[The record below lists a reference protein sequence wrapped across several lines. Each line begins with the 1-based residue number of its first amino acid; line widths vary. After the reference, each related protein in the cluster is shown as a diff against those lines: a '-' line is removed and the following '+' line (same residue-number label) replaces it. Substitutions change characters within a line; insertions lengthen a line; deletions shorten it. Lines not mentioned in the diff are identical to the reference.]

1 MIEFTSNITQSIAE
15 IATIRNSRL
24 PEALQ
29 RAGEDIAAILTQETK
44 NLIPAAHRTA
54 PGQKTTE
61 TATGRLWSSWGVP
74 DEVRTDNPDYD
85 PSDNIHEVRVTRANV
100 IVNVGTKVRYAE
112 YVNDG
117 RPEGGDIPRY
127 TYFFR
132 EGGRAN
138 AASAVRDVFD
148 KHVNEA
154 MTPIESLSAV
164 RRFNAAR
171 QKRSVSGRFGAVLR
185 RGE

>member
-1 MIEFTSNITQSIAE
+1 MIEFTSNIRQSIAE
-15 IATIRNSRL
+15 INAIQNSRL

-29 RAGEDIAAILTQETK
+29 RAGDDIAAILTQETK
-44 NLIPAAHRTA
+44 NLIPAAHRKA
-54 PGQKTTE
+54 PGQKKLS

-100 IVNVGTKVRYAE
+100 IVNVGTKVPYAE
-112 YVNDG
+112 YANDG
-117 RPEGGDIPRY
+117 VPRGQGRVA
-127 TYFFR
+127 YFFR

-138 AASAVRDVFD
+138 AEETCRDVFD
-148 KHVNEA
+148 KHMNEA
-154 MTPIESLSAV
+154 MTPIESLAAV

-185 RGE
+185 RGK

>member
-1 MIEFTSNITQSIAE
+1 MIEFTSNIPQSIAE

-29 RAGEDIAAILTQETK
+29 RAGDDIAAILTQETK
-44 NLIPAAHRTA
+44 NLIPAAHRKA
-54 PGQKTTE
+54 PGQKE
-61 TATGRLWSSWGVP
+61 LNTATGRLWSSWGVP

-100 IVNVGTKVRYAE
+100 IVKIGTKVPYAQ
-112 YVNDG
+112 YANDG
-117 RPEGGDIPRY
+117 VPHGQGRVAYFFIEGGK
-127 TYFFR
+127 
-132 EGGRAN
+132 AN
-138 AASAVRDVFD
+138 AASTIEDVFD
-148 KHVNEA
+148 KHMNEA
-154 MTPIESLSAV
+154 LTPIESLSAV